1 VDPAAKYFFLSICLY
16 FCASC
21 TQKQTSEPEKKEDAI
36 PVLTQMRADALV
48 RECTV
53 CHGVNEAQR
62 GPILDGMEYW
72 YLLDQLEK
80 FHSGVR
86 GQNPANKSEYLMGVG
101 IRKVKNSVEMAYL
114 ADWFSKQEPKPSV
127 HTVEGDVS
135 RGQEFY
141 EQRCASCHGVEAQ
154 GNRLAQAPSLKRLE
168 GWYFLEQMR
177 KFRGGHRGYHPS
189 DLGGKVMAQASQ
201 NLTDTTL
208 RDIVAYVV
216 EEFGPE
222 ETSSERDQLQS
233 KQPN

>member
-1 VDPAAKYFFLSICLY
+1 VDSTTKYLLLSICLY

-21 TQKQTSEPEKKEDAI
+21 TQKQTSEPKKKEDAI

-48 RECTV
+48 RECRV

-127 HTVEGDVS
+127 RTVEGDVS
-135 RGQEFY
+135 RGKEFY
-141 EQRCASCHGVEAQ
+141 GQRCASCHGVEAE
-154 GNRLAQAPSLKRLE
+154 GNRLAQAPSLIRLE

-177 KFRGGHRGYHPS
+177 KFRGRHRGHHPS

-222 ETSSERDQLQS
+222 EISSERDQLQT

>member
-1 VDPAAKYFFLSICLY
+1 VVSLLKYLFLCMVAY
-16 FCASC
+16 SC
-21 TQKQTSEPEKKEDAI
+21 VSCSQNQSTELKKEEGRNQALTQK
-36 PVLTQMRADALV
+36 RADAMV

-62 GPILDGMEYW
+62 GPILDGMDYW

-86 GQNPANKSEYLMGVG
+86 GQNAANKSEYLMGVG

-114 ADWFSKQEPKPSV
+114 ADWFSKQEPKPGV
-127 HTVEGDVS
+127 HTVEGDVR

-141 EQRCASCHGVEAQ
+141 EQRCASCHGAEAQ
-154 GNRLAQAPSLKRLE
+154 GNRIAQAPSLTRLE

-222 ETSSERDQLQS
+222 EISSERDQLQI